1 MTPEEL
7 FRARGGILMVSNRP
21 PGIGAPDSKENP
33 IIWRPAPQYK
43 TAPGLNLGNPEL
55 LAPEVEEPVEEEPVK
70 KLGKSE
76 SELSRRERLRKRRDA
91 SFKYAS
97 IQKQGGKALLG
108 T

>member
-7 FRARGGILMVSNRP
+7 FRARGGIRMTSNIAP
-21 PGIGAPDSKENP
+21 VTAGPGNP
-33 IIWRPAPQYK
+33 IRYFPAPQYR
-43 TAPGLNLGNPEL
+43 TAPGLGFAEL
-55 LAPEVEEPVEEEPVK
+55 LAPEVEEPEEEEPVK